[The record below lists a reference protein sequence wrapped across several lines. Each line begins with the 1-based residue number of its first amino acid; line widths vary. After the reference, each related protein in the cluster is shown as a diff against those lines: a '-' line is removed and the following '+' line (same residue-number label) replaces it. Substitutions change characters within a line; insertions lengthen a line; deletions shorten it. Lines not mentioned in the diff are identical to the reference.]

1 MLDVLN
7 TKQEQSDTRKLQ
19 GVEYVYHLDYS
30 DGITNVQS
38 HQTDTLKNRGK
49 F

>member
-1 MLDVLN
+1 MFL
-7 TKQEQSDTRKLQ
+7 TQKQEQRDTRKLR
-19 GVEYVYHLDYS
+19 GVEFVYDLDYS